1 MMNTELRF
9 TGTKIG
15 EVLHE
20 QGRRQ
25 DWLAAKVG
33 VTPATV
39 NRWIR
44 GSRSVDQISAQR
56 ISAAL
61 GVPFF
66 LLFKEP
72 IGYESSLEGSEK
84 DAA

>member
-1 MMNTELRF
+1 MITTDLRY

-15 EVLHE
+15 QVLSE

-33 VTPATV
+33 VSPATV

-44 GSRSVDQISAQR
+44 GSRSVDQSSAQR
-56 ISAAL
+56 IAATL

-66 LLFKEP
+66 LIFEEP
-72 IGYESSLEGSEK
+72 IGYDSSPKGDK
-84 DAA
+84 AA